1 MTNKTPS
8 LTLLLL
14 VAVLLGYTSCISPNR
29 ETSTSS
35 GAKTNTDDVVVEHTD
50 DAKADSTAVE
60 DPLPVEHTD
69 DAKADSTAVEDPL
82 PVEHTDDAKAD
93 STAVEDPL
101 PDDLIDGVRCTV
113 LKEFLS
119 KLKRGLLKID
129 DPIDVKGFWPNATQD
144 YTGLQIAAKLRELE
158 VLKGLLKAG
167 ADPNARNN
175 MGETALH
182 LAVGLTETEVVEV
195 LIDAKGVD
203 INQQDNSGF
212 TPLHIA
218 VLKSARLLSREKVV
232 RLLAQHKDI
241 DFTKKDRRGCTPL
254 RLAEDSFFM
263 RNFVDILKENGAQS

>member
-35 GAKTNTDDVVVEHTD
+35 GAKTNTDDVV
-50 DAKADSTAVE
+50 
-60 DPLPVEHTD
+60 
-69 DAKADSTAVEDPL
+69 
-82 PVEHTDDAKAD
+82 VEHTDDAKAD

-144 YTGLQIAAKLRELE
+144 YTGLQIAARLRELE

-218 VLKSARLLSREKVV
+218 VFKSAPLLSRGEKVV